1 MAQSHYHV
9 ISLFSI
15 IALSFCS
22 LYSTSLYETIEAI
35 NLHAFKQETPVQNTF
50 ATYTE
55 QLKTTL
61 ARQKHLSDYQRRRLA
76 FSIFKNYE
84 KQHPITNNQI
94 IDETTWHDLNLF
106 AGSAAHPTSYI
117 GNKINYAETEL
128 GAVRLLGML
137 ANPTADISALRK
149 QQNVVNEL
157 IDNEDLFNKINTAL
171 QELKQH
177 ENMLFSWFNEQDPFI
192 ANALF
197 FKWIKTP
204 GWATPLNKISPLM
217 EMCETLYIANTL
229 LIFLQQIAAIAIFPA
244 AGIMLLLSYKNY
256 ANQLKAWA
264 QGTLKLWPQVNFFRL
279 YGFALYLAG
288 LMFKNNN
295 NLTAVNDVVVGQNN
309 WIGLWSTYDQLSAN
323 SILLQGLQLK
333 LISLARC
340 VELMNVIKNC
350 TEESPVLHKHFDTFM
365 HPSEA
370 FEELEHALQS
380 NMYAGDEWYAGSI
393 LSTAKLAY
401 DHHNDCVSMLAAIGE
416 VDALMSLA
424 KLYKYS
430 AASKNSW
437 SFAQF
442 ESAEPDFEEPTT
454 PPAWYNTT
462 ALNMNSCFDHSDNEP
477 FIQLDDFWNPLLDHK
492 RAIANTISL
501 GETQPRTI
509 IITGINKGGKST
521 NMKGMALNALCAQAT
536 GLTPANLYIAT
547 PFAKILT
554 YCNPDDDI
562 AQGVSHFEAGE
573 QRALYIYNTVAQ
585 LKHDQHAL
593 CMLDEAFDGTHPA
606 VSAAATKT
614 LINHL
619 GYNPHVICMATTH
632 LPEVTKLAEEH
643 DGHYFT
649 NYHVASV
656 LHEDKTITY
665 TYQLKPGVSYQNEL
679 ALELLRQQDYPN
691 EFIEA
696 AYQEL
701 GTIKK

>member
-1 MAQSHYHV
+1 
-9 ISLFSI
+9 
-15 IALSFCS
+15 
-22 LYSTSLYETIEAI
+22 
-35 NLHAFKQETPVQNTF
+35 
-50 ATYTE
+50 
-55 QLKTTL
+55 
-61 ARQKHLSDYQRRRLA
+61 
-76 FSIFKNYE
+76 
-84 KQHPITNNQI
+84 
-94 IDETTWHDLNLF
+94 
-106 AGSAAHPTSYI
+106 
-117 GNKINYAETEL
+117 
-128 GAVRLLGML
+128 
-137 ANPTADISALRK
+137 
-149 QQNVVNEL
+149 
-157 IDNEDLFNKINTAL
+157 
-171 QELKQH
+171 
-177 ENMLFSWFNEQDPFI
+177 
-192 ANALF
+192 
-197 FKWIKTP
+197 
-204 GWATPLNKISPLM
+204 
-217 EMCETLYIANTL
+217 
-229 LIFLQQIAAIAIFPA
+229 
-244 AGIMLLLSYKNY
+244 MLLLSYKDY

-264 QGTLKLWPQVNFFRL
+264 QGTLKLWPQVNSFRL

-288 LMFKNNN
+288 LMFKNNK
-295 NLTAVNDVVVGQNN
+295 NLTAVNDVVVGENN

-350 TEESPVLHKHFDTFM
+350 TEESPILRAHFDAFM
-365 HPSEA
+365 HPSAA

-401 DHHNDCVSMLAAIGE
+401 DHHNDCVEMLVAIGE
-416 VDALMSLA
+416 IDALMSLA

-442 ESAEPDFEEPTT
+442 ESAEPDFEEQAA

-462 ALNMNSCFDHSDNEP
+462 SLNMNSCFGQSDDEP
-477 FIQLDDFWNPLLDHK
+477 FMQLDDFWNPLLNHEI
-492 RAIANTISL
+492 AVANTITL
-501 GETQPRTI
+501 GGIQPRAI

-536 GLTPANLYIAT
+536 GLAPANLYIAT
-547 PFAKILT
+547 PFTKILT

-573 QRALYIYNTVAQ
+573 QRALHIYKTVAQ

-593 CMLDEAFDGTHPA
+593 CMLDEAYDGTHPA

-614 LINHL
+614 LIQHL
-619 GYNPHVICMATTH
+619 GYNPHVICITTTH
-632 LPEVTKLAEEH
+632 LPEVTKLAEEQN
-643 DGHYFT
+643 GSYFA
-649 NYHVASV
+649 NYHVAST
-656 LHEDKTITY
+656 LHPDKTITY

-679 ALELLRQQDYPN
+679 ALELLRQQNYPN

-701 GTIKK
+701 EQAKK